1 MTVPHE
7 VAGKRGTKQLITVF
21 GDAPDE
27 NKEQGKL
34 ETCESDVGDYIFE
47 PSENPQG
54 ESSPPS
60 TKKEKTVLLT
70 VLVEVAGLEPTVS
83 STRNWRDTNFAT
95 PR

>member
-1 MTVPHE
+1 M
-7 VAGKRGTKQLITVF
+7 AGKLGDKQLITVF

-27 NKEQGKL
+27 NKESEEA
-34 ETCESDVGDYIFE
+34 ETCEADDRQLYFRAVGE
-47 PSENPQG
+47 PEGWEFTHFDQI
-54 ESSPPS
+54 
-60 TKKEKTVLLT
+60 KKDRIKT